1 MGLRFRRTWSVIP
14 GVRFN
19 LGLRGGSVS
28 FGPRGFHYTV
38 GTSGSRITAGLPG
51 TGLFWTQKLKSPFG
65 AASPGQPNQTQSY
78 LPHAPGGAP
87 PFGGRPVQG
96 FLPPVGIAPKFGQA
110 PQASMPPPSAIAAGL
125 SPAPTHRHVFVPM
138 WLVWAVLAMIVI
150 GALCLGA
157 AAVRALF
164 R

>member
-28 FGPRGFHYTV
+28 FGTRGLHYTV

-65 AASPGQPNQTQSY
+65 SAPPGQGTQPRSY
-78 LPHAPGGAP
+78 LSPPGGGAQ
-87 PFGGRPVQG
+87 PFGGRQAQT
-96 FLPPVGIAPKFGQA
+96 FSPPPRIAPTSSQLRQ
-110 PQASMPPPSAIAAGL
+110 PSMPLPSSNLAGL

-138 WLVWAVLAMIVI
+138 WLVWSVFAVILI
-150 GALCLGA
+150 GVLCLGA
-157 AAVRALF
+157 AVAGALL